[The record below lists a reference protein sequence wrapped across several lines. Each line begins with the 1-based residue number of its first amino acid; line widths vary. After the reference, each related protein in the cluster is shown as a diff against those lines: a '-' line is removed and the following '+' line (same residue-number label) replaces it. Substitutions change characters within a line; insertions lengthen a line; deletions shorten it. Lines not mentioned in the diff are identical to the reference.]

1 MQFAAIPGLPET
13 KEKLLNAV
21 KLNHLAHALLFHGP
35 EGSANLTLALA
46 LASYLYCEQK
56 SDTDS
61 CGTCGSC
68 QRMSKL
74 ILPDL
79 NFAFPVVA
87 SSKEEDGDEEGND
100 GKSDPLGNWRKFV
113 LGQPYGNVH
122 DFIYFNGFEKKQLN
136 ITKAAAR
143 KMIQTLS
150 LMSFEGG
157 YKIMLIWAPEYLH
170 PSAAN
175 SLLKII
181 EEPPAK
187 TLFLLVTSQA
197 DQLLTTILSRTQK
210 ILVRAFSDEEVSSHL
225 VETGRCE
232 AKAAAQIAMLAD
244 GNMRTAFQLIDQ
256 VEDQTV
262 RQFRDWFRLCATKNL
277 KEIFQLSED
286 FHKADKES
294 QKSLMLAGLNVTREI
309 LLKNLDLDH
318 LLRTTDEDRTFINN
332 ISKKMLTEEHAVQ
345 LYETFNAAH
354 YHLERNGN
362 AKMIFTDLSMPT
374 RAACM
379 QKKFGLKR

>member
-87 SSKEEDGDEEGND
+87 SSKEEDGEEEGND
-100 GKSDPLGNWRKFV
+100 GKSDLLGNWRKFV

-262 RQFRDWFRLCATKNL
+262 RQLRDWFRLCATKNL

-332 ISKKMLTEEHAVQ
+332 ISKKMLTEEHALQ
-345 LYETFNAAH
+345 LYETFNSAH

-362 AKMIFTDLSMPT
+362 AKMIFTDLSMEILL
-374 RAACM
+374 M
-379 QKKFGLKR
+379 MSKN

>member
-21 KLNHLAHALLFHGP
+21 KLNHLAHALVFHGP

-68 QRMSKL
+68 QRMNKL

-87 SSKEEDGDEEGND
+87 SSKEEDGEEEGND
-100 GKSDPLGNWRKFV
+100 GKSDLLGNWRKFV
-113 LGQPYGNVH
+113 LVQPYGNVH

-210 ILVRAFSDEEVSSHL
+210 ILVRAFSDQEVSSHL

-262 RQFRDWFRLCATKNL
+262 RQLRDWFRLCATKNL

-318 LLRTTDEDRTFINN
+318 LLRTTDDDRTFINN

-362 AKMIFTDLSMPT
+362 AKMIFTDLSMEILL
-374 RAACM
+374 M
-379 QKKFGLKR
+379 MSKN